1 MTVAITSAGLLEVG
15 ILQVLN
21 AVSIVQL
28 LAPQLRQV
36 VHCYACDK
44 ASDLEAKT
52 SI

>member
-1 MTVAITSAGLLEVG
+1 MTSTGLLEVG
-15 ILQVLN
+15 ILQVLI

-28 LAPQLRQV
+28 LTPQLRQV
-36 VHCYACDK
+36 VHCYARDK

>member
-28 LAPQLRQV
+28 LAPQLRQL
-36 VHCYACDK
+36 VHCALDK